1 MSHVEFPGLGWSF
14 DINSTAFSIG
24 SFEIK
29 WYGLLIATGFLLAVI
44 YAMVMCK
51 KMNINRSRLLD
62 TIIVGLIAGVI
73 GARLYYVIFYPGDKF
88 IKDPISIFYIHEGG
102 LGIYGGII
110 GALLVGGLFAKFRKQ
125 NVLAVLDIGVLGFLI
140 GQAIGRWG
148 NFVNQEAFGEPT
160 SLPWGMVSENTLAV
174 SPDSPVHPCFFY
186 ESMWCVL
193 GFIVLHIFTTKFRQY
208 DGQTF
213 LLYLIW
219 YGTGRFFIEALR
231 TDSLYVPYLPI
242 KVSQLVAVV
251 TILAGIVLLI
261 VFRNRRILAGC
272 GLKQVMAAN
281 VERVAAMNPLSK
293 FEPTEKKDRRKKE
306 TDHKEHKDSH
316 DTKKEHVSKTVKE
329 ESTVQEKTSPVSM
342 ESQESVS
349 SEKQADNEIEVDN
362 QVIHEIID
370 NQSTEETT
378 KQADEKDNKGANQN
392 GDNH

>member
-140 GQAIGRWG
+140 GQAIGRLG
-148 NFVNQEAFGEPT
+148 NFVNQEAFGGPT

-293 FEPTEKKDRRKKE
+293 FEPAEKKDRRKKE

-342 ESQESVS
+342 EPQESVS
-349 SEKQADNEIEVDN
+349 AEEQADNEIEVNN

>member
-193 GFIVLHIFTTKFRQY
+193 GFIVLHIFTSKFRQY

>member
-1 MSHVEFPGLGWSF
+1 M
-14 DINSTAFSIG
+14 
-24 SFEIK
+24 
-29 WYGLLIATGFLLAVI
+29 
-44 YAMVMCK
+44 
-51 KMNINRSRLLD
+51 
-62 TIIVGLIAGVI
+62 
-73 GARLYYVIFYPGDKF
+73 
-88 IKDPISIFYIHEGG
+88 
-102 LGIYGGII
+102 
-110 GALLVGGLFAKFRKQ
+110 
-125 NVLAVLDIGVLGFLI
+125 
-140 GQAIGRWG
+140 
-148 NFVNQEAFGEPT
+148 
-160 SLPWGMVSENTLAV
+160 PWGMVSENTLAV

-261 VFRNRRILAGC
+261 VFRNRRIFGQDGPWTQASHGC
-272 GLKQVMAAN
+272 KC
-281 VERVAAMNPLSK
+281 ERVAAMNPLSK
-293 FEPTEKKDRRKKE
+293 FEPAEKKDRRKKE

-342 ESQESVS
+342 EPQESVS
-349 SEKQADNEIEVDN
+349 AEEQADNEIEVNN

>member
-1 MSHVEFPGLGWSF
+1 MSHVEFPGFGWSF

-44 YAMVMCK
+44 YAMFMCK

-110 GALLVGGLFAKFRKQ
+110 GALVVGGLFAKFRKQ
-125 NVLAVLDIGVLGFLI
+125 NVFAVLDISVLGFLI

-148 NFVNQEAFGEPT
+148 NFVNQEAFGGPT

-174 SPDSPVHPCFFY
+174 SPNSPVHPCFFY

-193 GFIVLHIFTTKFRQY
+193 GFIILHIFTTKFRQY

-242 KVSQLVAVV
+242 KVSQLVAIV
-251 TILAGIVLLI
+251 TILAGVVLLI

-272 GLKQVMAAN
+272 GLKQVMAMN
-281 VERVAAMNPLSK
+281 IERVAAMNPLSK
-293 FEPTEKKDRRKKE
+293 FENSEKKDKHEKE
-306 TDHKEHKDSH
+306 KHHKEHKDPH
-316 DTKKEHVSKTVKE
+316 DTKNEHVSETVKE
-329 ESTVQEKTSPVSM
+329 KPSPVPM
-342 ESQESVS
+342 DKQENTSVA
-349 SEKQADNEIEVDN
+349 ENTDNEIEVDN
-362 QVIHEIID
+362 QVIHDII
-370 NQSTEETT
+370 NSKSTEETT
-378 KQADEKDNKGANQN
+378 KQADEKDDKGANQN

>member
-148 NFVNQEAFGEPT
+148 NFVNQEAFGMT

-293 FEPTEKKDRRKKE
+293 FEPAEKKDRRKKE

-316 DTKKEHVSKTVKE
+316 DTQKEHVSKTVKE

-342 ESQESVS
+342 EPQESVS
-349 SEKQADNEIEVDN
+349 AEEQADNEIEVNN

>member
-140 GQAIGRWG
+140 GQAIG
-148 NFVNQEAFGEPT
+148 Q
-160 SLPWGMVSENTLAV
+160 
-174 SPDSPVHPCFFY
+174 
-186 ESMWCVL
+186 
-193 GFIVLHIFTTKFRQY
+193 I
-208 DGQTF
+208 
-213 LLYLIW
+213 
-219 YGTGRFFIEALR
+219 GRASCR
-231 TDSLYVPYLPI
+231 
-242 KVSQLVAVV
+242 
-251 TILAGIVLLI
+251 
-261 VFRNRRILAGC
+261 
-272 GLKQVMAAN
+272 
-281 VERVAAMNPLSK
+281 ERV
-293 FEPTEKKDRRKKE
+293 
-306 TDHKEHKDSH
+306 
-316 DTKKEHVSKTVKE
+316 
-329 ESTVQEKTSPVSM
+329 
-342 ESQESVS
+342 
-349 SEKQADNEIEVDN
+349 
-362 QVIHEIID
+362 
-370 NQSTEETT
+370 
-378 KQADEKDNKGANQN
+378 
-392 GDNH
+392 

>member
-1 MSHVEFPGLGWSF
+1 M
-14 DINSTAFSIG
+14 
-24 SFEIK
+24 
-29 WYGLLIATGFLLAVI
+29 
-44 YAMVMCK
+44 
-51 KMNINRSRLLD
+51 
-62 TIIVGLIAGVI
+62 
-73 GARLYYVIFYPGDKF
+73 
-88 IKDPISIFYIHEGG
+88 
-102 LGIYGGII
+102 
-110 GALLVGGLFAKFRKQ
+110 
-125 NVLAVLDIGVLGFLI
+125 
-140 GQAIGRWG
+140 
-148 NFVNQEAFGEPT
+148 
-160 SLPWGMVSENTLAV
+160 PWGMVSENTLAV

-293 FEPTEKKDRRKKE
+293 FEPAEKKDRRKKE
-306 TDHKEHKDSH
+306 TNHKEHKDSH

-342 ESQESVS
+342 EPQESVS
-349 SEKQADNEIEVDN
+349 AEEQADNEIEVNN

>member
-148 NFVNQEAFGEPT
+148 NFVNQEAFGGPI

-293 FEPTEKKDRRKKE
+293 FEPAEKKDRRKKE

-316 DTKKEHVSKTVKE
+316 DTQKEHVSKTVKE

-342 ESQESVS
+342 EPQESVS
-349 SEKQADNEIEVDN
+349 AEEQADNEIEVNN

>member
-24 SFEIK
+24 SFEVK
-29 WYGLLIATGFLLAVI
+29 WYGLLIAIGFLLAVI
-44 YAMVMCK
+44 YAMFMCK

-110 GALLVGGLFAKFRKQ
+110 GAILVGGLFAKFRKQ
-125 NVLAVLDIGVLGFLI
+125 NVFAILDIGVLGFLI

-148 NFVNQEAFGEPT
+148 NFINQEAFGGPT

-193 GFIVLHIFTTKFRQY
+193 GFILLHIFTTKFRQY

-251 TILAGIVLLI
+251 TVLAGVILLI

-272 GLKQVMAAN
+272 GLKQVVAMN
-281 VERVAAMNPLSK
+281 VERVAAMNPLAK
-293 FEPTEKKDRRKKE
+293 FEGSEKKNKHEKE
-306 TDHKEHKDSH
+306 KHHKEHKDSH
-316 DTKKEHVSKTVKE
+316 DAKKEHTSKTVKE
-329 ESTVQEKTSPVSM
+329 ESPIQQEPSSVPVDIQENTSAA
-342 ESQESVS
+342 EN
-349 SEKQADNEIEVDN
+349 ADGEIEVDN
-362 QVIHEIID
+362 QVIHDIID
-370 NQSTEETT
+370 GKPTEATA
-378 KQADEKDNKGANQN
+378 KQADDKDNKGANQN
-392 GDNH
+392 GGNH

>member
-140 GQAIGRWG
+140 GQAIGRCG
-148 NFVNQEAFGEPT
+148 NFVNQEAFGGPT

-293 FEPTEKKDRRKKE
+293 FEPAEKKDRRKKE

-342 ESQESVS
+342 EPQESVS
-349 SEKQADNEIEVDN
+349 AEEQADNEIEVNN

>member
-148 NFVNQEAFGEPT
+148 NFVNQEAFGGPT
-160 SLPWGMVSENTLAV
+160 SLPWGMVSENSLAV

-293 FEPTEKKDRRKKE
+293 FEPAEKKDRRKKE
-306 TDHKEHKDSH
+306 TNHKEHKDSH

-342 ESQESVS
+342 EPQESVS
-349 SEKQADNEIEVDN
+349 AEEQADNEIEVNN

>member
-148 NFVNQEAFGEPT
+148 NFVNQEVFGGPT

-293 FEPTEKKDRRKKE
+293 FEPAEKKDRRKKE

-342 ESQESVS
+342 EPQESVS
-349 SEKQADNEIEVDN
+349 AEEQADNEIEVNN

>member
-160 SLPWGMVSENTLAV
+160 SLLWRFRRIPLYILAFSMNPCGV
-174 SPDSPVHPCFFY
+174 YWDSSY
-186 ESMWCVL
+186 
-193 GFIVLHIFTTKFRQY
+193 FI
-208 DGQTF
+208 F
-213 LLYLIW
+213 LLQNSVNTTDKPFYYISS
-219 YGTGRFFIEALR
+219 GTEQA
-231 TDSLYVPYLPI
+231 DSL
-242 KVSQLVAVV
+242 
-251 TILAGIVLLI
+251 
-261 VFRNRRILAGC
+261 
-272 GLKQVMAAN
+272 LK
-281 VERVAAMNPLSK
+281 
-293 FEPTEKKDRRKKE
+293 
-306 TDHKEHKDSH
+306 H
-316 DTKKEHVSKTVKE
+316 
-329 ESTVQEKTSPVSM
+329 
-342 ESQESVS
+342 
-349 SEKQADNEIEVDN
+349 
-362 QVIHEIID
+362 
-370 NQSTEETT
+370 
-378 KQADEKDNKGANQN
+378 
-392 GDNH
+392 

>member
-392 GDNH
+392 GNNH

>member
-148 NFVNQEAFGEPT
+148 NVNQEAFGGPT

-193 GFIVLHIFTTKFRQY
+193 GLIVLHIFTTKFRQY

-293 FEPTEKKDRRKKE
+293 FEPAEKKDRHKTE
-306 TDHKEHKDSH
+306 TNHQEHKDSH
-316 DTKKEHVSKTVKE
+316 DAKREHVSKTVKE
-329 ESTVQEKTSPVSM
+329 ESTVQEKTSPAPM
-342 ESQESVS
+342 EPQDSVS
-349 SEKQADNEIEVDN
+349 AQEQADDEIKVDN

-378 KQADEKDNKGANQN
+378 KQSDEKDNKGANQN

>member
-148 NFVNQEAFGEPT
+148 NFINHEAFGGPT

-293 FEPTEKKDRRKKE
+293 FEPAEKKDRHKKE
-306 TDHKEHKDSH
+306 MDHKEHKDSH
-316 DTKKEHVSKTVKE
+316 DAKREHVSKTIKE
-329 ESTVQEKTSPVSM
+329 ESTVPEKTSPAPM
-342 ESQESVS
+342 EPQESVS
-349 SEKQADNEIEVDN
+349 AQEQADNEIEVDN

-378 KQADEKDNKGANQN
+378 KQSDEKDNKGANQN